1 MKTKVV
7 PMREYP
13 QEIEETVQKINKCL
27 NISLFDWQIGYIF
40 YNKPLPKE
48 ISFARRAGKTLAA
61 SLRMCVSKAEPI
73 YLRRR
78 DIALEGT
85 ETYRVLS
92 YFADEDVANKCR
104 MDIFY
109 VTAKE
114 VYFSLKNIKGIE
126 LREIIFA

>member
-61 SLRMCVSKAEPI
+61 ALTDLLKAAR
-73 YLRRR
+73 YCYRRH
-78 DIALEGT
+78 GNVQGV
-85 ETYRVLS
+85 VL
-92 YFADEDVANKCR
+92 FR
-104 MDIFY
+104 
-109 VTAKE
+109 
-114 VYFSLKNIKGIE
+114 
-126 LREIIFA
+126 R

>member
-40 YNKPLPKE
+40 Y
-48 ISFARRAGKTLAA
+48 
-61 SLRMCVSKAEPI
+61 
-73 YLRRR
+73 
-78 DIALEGT
+78 
-85 ETYRVLS
+85 
-92 YFADEDVANKCR
+92 
-104 MDIFY
+104 

>member
-1 MKTKVV
+1 M
-7 PMREYP
+7 
-13 QEIEETVQKINKCL
+13 TVR
-27 NISLFDWQIGYIF
+27 Y
-40 YNKPLPKE
+40 
-48 ISFARRAGKTLAA
+48 
-61 SLRMCVSKAEPI
+61 
-73 YLRRR
+73 
-78 DIALEGT
+78 
-85 ETYRVLS
+85 VLS

>member
-1 MKTKVV
+1 MKRITIEIPDSKYAKLTADAEKLIAVKSKMCRLAGV
-7 PMREYP
+7 ECPKYKAANIVKEAAEFGAVEYVSNY
-13 QEIEETVQKINKCL
+13 IE
-27 NISLFDWQIGYIF
+27 
-40 YNKPLPKE
+40 
-48 ISFARRAGKTLAA
+48 
-61 SLRMCVSKAEPI
+61 SKAEPI

>member
-1 MKTKVV
+1 
-7 PMREYP
+7 
-13 QEIEETVQKINKCL
+13 
-27 NISLFDWQIGYIF
+27 
-40 YNKPLPKE
+40 
-48 ISFARRAGKTLAA
+48 
-61 SLRMCVSKAEPI
+61 MCVSKAEPI

-78 DIALEGT
+78 DIAIEGT

-114 VYFSLKNIKGIE
+114 VPARLAKDISFGNGL
-126 LREIIFA
+126 L

>member
-1 MKTKVV
+1 M
-7 PMREYP
+7 
-13 QEIEETVQKINKCL
+13 
-27 NISLFDWQIGYIF
+27 
-40 YNKPLPKE
+40 PKE

-61 SLRMCVSKAEPI
+61 ALRMCVSKAEPI

-92 YFADEDVANKCR
+92 YFADEDVANKYR